1 VICWKCNHLVK
12 EHIKASN
19 GEGGCF
25 TCYFNYET
33 QSKWQHPPFDNLDY
47 IEKLAKEKKLI

>member
-1 VICWKCNHLVK
+1 MICWKCNHLVI
-12 EHIKASN
+12 EHIKATN

-33 QSKWQHPPFDNLDY
+33 QSKRQHPPFDNLDY